1 MELVRVWAGGRGP
14 APAAAAFSAAPGGR
28 SVGQAL
34 PDNHTHCPGHTHI
47 GRPGLGPRPPQ
58 GVVVW
63 LLQTTVAVAV
73 ATPPLECQV
82 SPACS
87 CHVADVSAQTQ
98 RQEVVL

>member
-14 APAAAAFSAAPGGR
+14 VPAAAASSAAPGGR

-47 GRPGLGPRPPQ
+47 GRPRPPQ
-58 GVVVW
+58 DVVVW

-87 CHVADVSAQTQ
+87 FHVADVSAQTQ